1 MEIRSSL
8 KKIDS
13 YLKIV
18 TDLNNAILEE
28 GTMAPEELQIMKKYL
43 FNCVDRIEN
52 IQTKLGLTF
61 SNDEQKAINE
71 IDEDDIKTHTNN
83 IAEQNNAVVAT
94 EAITPNEKANNNLI
108 EKDLRLH
115 ADLPSVQFNAEI
127 DFNTY
132 HKTIEDKKNQVLVE
146 VEEMVDNAKIIQQQ
160 NTLVADEIEKVED
173 KIEFKTEN
181 NIIENKVSLVA
192 DEVENIEDKIEFK
205 SENNIIENK
214 VSLVADEV
222 ENIEDKIEFKSENNI
237 IENKVSLVADEVEN
251 IEDKIEFKSENNII
265 ENKVSLVAD
274 EVENIED
281 KIEFK
286 SENNI
291 IENKVNLVADEVENI
306 EDKIEFKSENT
317 IVENKVNLVAD
328 EVEVEA
334 EVPFKKSHNNLNEY
348 ETIINRKSLSES
360 IALNDKFIFVREL
373 FGSQFTEYENN
384 IRKIDELGNYQDAL
398 EYCKNS
404 LSTKYNWE
412 NRINIA
418 NRFYELLEKNYA
430 K

>member
-181 NIIENKVSLVA
+181 NIIGNNVSLVA

-205 SENNIIENK
+205 TENNIIENK

-274 EVENIED
+274 EVEVEEQ
-281 KIEFK
+281 KYHLK
-286 SENNI
+286 
-291 IENKVNLVADEVENI
+291 NL
-306 EDKIEFKSENT
+306 
-317 IVENKVNLVAD
+317 
-328 EVEVEA
+328 
-334 EVPFKKSHNNLNEY
+334 
-348 ETIINRKSLSES
+348 TII
-360 IALNDKFIFVREL
+360 
-373 FGSQFTEYENN
+373 
-384 IRKIDELGNYQDAL
+384 
-398 EYCKNS
+398 
-404 LSTKYNWE
+404 
-412 NRINIA
+412 
-418 NRFYELLEKNYA
+418 
-430 K
+430 

>member
-181 NIIENKVSLVA
+181 NIIGNNVSLVA

-237 IENKVSLVADEVEN
+237 IENKVS
-251 IEDKIEFKSENNII
+251 
-265 ENKVSLVAD
+265 
-274 EVENIED
+274 
-281 KIEFK
+281 
-286 SENNI
+286 
-291 IENKVNLVADEVENI
+291 LVADEVENI

>member
-214 VSLVADEV
+214 VSLVADVV
-222 ENIEDKIEFKSENNI
+222 ENIEDKIEFKTENNI

-265 ENKVSLVAD
+265 ENKVS
-274 EVENIED
+274 
-281 KIEFK
+281 
-286 SENNI
+286 
-291 IENKVNLVADEVENI
+291 LVADEVENI

>member
-43 FNCVDRIEN
+43 LNCVDRIEN

-61 SNDEQKAINE
+61 SNDEQKTINE

-83 IAEQNNAVVAT
+83 IIEQNNAVVAT

-132 HKTIEDKKNQVLVE
+132 HKTIEYKKNQVLVE

-192 DEVENIEDKIEFK
+192 DEVENIEDNIEFK
-205 SENNIIENK
+205 TENNIIENK
-214 VSLVADEV
+214 VSLVADEA

-237 IENKVSLVADEVEN
+237 IENKVS
-251 IEDKIEFKSENNII
+251 
-265 ENKVSLVAD
+265 
-274 EVENIED
+274 
-281 KIEFK
+281 
-286 SENNI
+286 
-291 IENKVNLVADEVENI
+291 LVADEVENI